1 MRAIAK
7 GDMLRVELP
16 RDVELIRILEVARI
30 AVRGGVLE
38 THHLTFLDDL
48 AVHLY
53 IARRRPE
60 HVVEGRHPADDLF
73 ACVLDE
79 LAIVEVLIKKL
90 VLIGMARELFETAG
104 DRASGRLGATDVEE
118 RMLEKK
124 LILIKLFALE
134 LRTEPAVQEIVA
146 IWILRRELEHLLV
159 VHAELTVRLVDLL
172 GHILGAHAA
181 LEEAIDP
188 AKDEVMLL
196 YRNTEHGSDDAHRQ
210 ARGEIADDLHPPAW
224 KLRLD
229 KFDGPLADARLLFTD
244 VLRGEALRDNPAL
257 LPM

>member
-1 MRAIAK
+1 
-7 GDMLRVELP
+7 
-16 RDVELIRILEVARI
+16 
-30 AVRGGVLE
+30 
-38 THHLTFLDDL
+38 
-48 AVHLY
+48 
-53 IARRRPE
+53 
-60 HVVEGRHPADDLF
+60 
-73 ACVLDE
+73 
-79 LAIVEVLIKKL
+79 
-90 VLIGMARELFETAG
+90 
-104 DRASGRLGATDVEE
+104 
-118 RMLEKK
+118 
-124 LILIKLFALE
+124 
-134 LRTEPAVQEIVA
+134 
-146 IWILRRELEHLLV
+146 LEHLLV

-172 GHILGAHAA
+172 GHVLGAHAA

-257 LPM
+257 LPMLLAIFVNHRGIGRKIRAVSLGGGEGLRIAGNRDDVVVAKDVPDLIMRIPVQRLILTEILEHLPRIVVGLGIAHIDVFEDLGHGVALIPNARRIEQPAASWGLIGWRFEVI